1 MVVQFVYMD
10 GKSQLISS
18 PHFSKLF
25 FPLFLSFFLPW
36 LVSTSQHRQSWYD
49 KTWQDTL
56 IEKPSEKKTWAFLFQ
71 LLMWI
76 LIILIL
82 ILILIVLIVA
92 IAVPMSRRPKRVSP
106 LGGVNTLHV
115 NFFLFFFSLLKQ
127 AQSHERQEP
136 ARFDYNSSIASKQ
149 TGVPLPYSSSSSSS
163 FFPSVAL
170 ASLFL

>member
-1 MVVQFVYMD
+1 M
-10 GKSQLISS
+10 GNLNSS
-18 PHFSKLF
+18 LLPIFPNYF
-25 FPLFLSFFLPW
+25 FLYFFLSFSHGLFPRLSI
-36 LVSTSQHRQSWYD
+36 VNHDMTRHD
-49 KTWQDTL
+49 KTLWLKNQA
-56 IEKPSEKKTWAFLFQ
+56 KKQTWAFLFQ